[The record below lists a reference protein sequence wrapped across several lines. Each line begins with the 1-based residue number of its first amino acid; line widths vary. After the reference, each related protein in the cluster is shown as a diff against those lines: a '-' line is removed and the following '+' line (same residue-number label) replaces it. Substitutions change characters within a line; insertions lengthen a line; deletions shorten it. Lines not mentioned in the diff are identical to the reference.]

1 MKNLNRD
8 KQTTLELLKKAE
20 RKYELATKYGESREA
35 KAALHAFRELHEN
48 NNPAFIYALN
58 KLKYFPVSIEEFIKG
73 EEFLNGDGN
82 DPIIEIWPS
91 LVDKLVLMN
100 PDQLCGEAPVYETV
114 MAGGTGIGKSVRAEI
129 TCLYNLY
136 FLAAFDWPQELFNL
150 TKSTFINTVF
160 MSVKPN
166 TAIVT
171 LYKPFRQKFDQV
183 KFFKNHVHY
192 NKLVESELRLDQ
204 NLIVKPVTAS
214 MESLI
219 GQAII
224 SGIIDEINFYAKVE
238 KSRLA
243 VDGDTYDQAKIV
255 YNTLVDRRKSR
266 FVTRGP
272 SPGSICVS
280 ASTKY
285 KGDFTDQRIKQIA
298 ENQEPNT
305 LVFREKRYEVVPS
318 DRYSGERF
326 PLLVGT
332 ETTPTKVLL
341 PTDRAGIDYPAS
353 AEIEMVPIEHKAEF
367 QKNPE
372 GALRDI
378 CGISSGAIRPFIS
391 QRHKVT
397 QAADKWKELNIKP
410 WSEKE
415 NYVLAYENYPT
426 LIPENIDKTKS
437 YYVHVD
443 LSLSGDRT
451 ALAFVSIDKEP
462 IEIDSER
469 LPKFT
474 VDYLFSIKPDSSNQ
488 TDFGEIRRL
497 ITSLKF
503 THGVDIVRVSF
514 DGFNSAD
521 SMQMLRKSGIQTYYI
536 SVDRTTGPYDY
547 LRRCFYEDR
556 IAIPPNELLLDE
568 LVTLEYNEDANSGK
582 GKVDHTETSSKDLSD
597 ALCGA
602 IENARS
608 SGRGRMLSG
617 RTGQVSMR
625 LTTPIRQDASSSRM
639 RTKLQ

>member
-1 MKNLNRD
+1 MSKS
-8 KQTTLELLKKAE
+8 QTYDLLKSAE
-20 RKYELATKYGESREA
+20 KKYELALKHGDARKQLA
-35 KAALHAFRELHEN
+35 VLHAFKQLHEK
-48 NNPAFIYALN
+48 NNPAFINALN
-58 KLKYFPVSIEEFIKG
+58 KLKYFPVTIEEFIDG
-73 EEFLNGDGN
+73 QDFLNGSGN
-82 DPIIEIWPS
+82 DPIIDIWPS
-91 LVDKLVLMN
+91 LRDKLKQMN
-100 PDQLCGEAPVYETV
+100 PDQLCGEEPIYEVV
-114 MAGGTGIGKSVRAEI
+114 MAGGTGIGKTVRAEI
-129 TCLYNLY
+129 TALYQLY
-136 FLAAFDWPQELFNL
+136 CLAAFDWPQELYNL
-150 TKSTFINTVF
+150 AKSTYVNTVF

-171 LYKPFRQKFDQV
+171 LYKPFRQKFNQI
-183 KFFKNHVHY
+183 KFFQKYVAF

-224 SGIIDEINFYAKVE
+224 SGVIDEINFYAKVE

-266 FVTRGP
+266 FVTLGP
-272 SPGSICVS
+272 SFGSICVS

-285 KGDFTDQRIKQIA
+285 KGDFTDRRIEQISKH
-298 ENQEPNT
+298 QEPGT
-305 LVFREKRYEVVPS
+305 LVFREKRYDVVPS
-318 DRYSGERF
+318 SRYSGENF
-326 PLLVGT
+326 LLLVGT
-332 ETTPTKVLL
+332 ETMPTKIIL
-341 PTDRAGIDYPAS
+341 PTDIAGVDYPLNGQV
-353 AEIEMVPIEHKAEF
+353 EIVPVEHKAEF

-378 CGISSGAIRPFIS
+378 CGISSGAIKPFIS

-397 QAADKWKELNIKP
+397 QANDRWVEAGYKLWSDKA
-410 WSEKE
+410 
-415 NYVLAYENYPT
+415 NYTLAYENYPT
-426 LIPENIDKTKS
+426 IIPKNIDKTKQ

-443 LSLSGDRT
+443 LSLTSDRT
-451 ALAFVSIDKEP
+451 ALAFVSIEKDP
-462 IEIDSER
+462 ISIDSEQ
-469 LPKFT
+469 LPKFV

-521 SMQMLRKSGIQTYYI
+521 SMQMLRKSGIQAFYI

-547 LRRCFYEDR
+547 LRRCLYEDR
-556 IAIPPNELLLDE
+556 ISLPDNEILTDE

-582 GKVDHTETSSKDLSD
+582 GKVDHLESSSKDLSD
-597 ALCGA
+597 AVCGA
-602 IENARS
+602 IENART
-608 SGRGRMLSG
+608 SGKGRMLAG
-617 RTGQVSMR
+617 RTEQKSMR
-625 LTTPIRQDASSSRM
+625 LSSPMRQSSANSRVS
-639 RTKLQ
+639 TN